1 MFFIKQRIGE
11 LAYSNLTDIYP
22 AWNKDTTYIVEDDNA
37 LTNASVVRV
46 GSFYYRSVAG
56 NNKGFNPIEYEN
68 IKWVKL
74 SSSNKYAMLD
84 LESTSKS
91 VKENGN
97 IVVKFKQNE
106 MMSFG
111 IGYYEAK
118 GIKVS
123 ILDRNN
129 NVLWDN
135 EFGNTLNEN
144 VIDYYSYMYEPY
156 DDLVDR
162 AIKVDVPVF
171 NEYIQFEFIGLT
183 EESQTACGY
192 LIGGDKVDMG
202 TTLYGINFG
211 FNSFATKTYNEY
223 GTIDI
228 TRAGIQDV
236 VDFECIIDSNLLQ
249 RLRKNIREIYD
260 DVVLFVLDE
269 RDVLTYENLITLG
282 IIQNA
287 NVILQNDDL
296 STVSYSIIEAI

>member
-22 AWNKDTTYIVEDDNA
+22 DWDKDTTYIVEEDNA
-37 LTNASVVRV
+37 LTDASVVRV
-46 GSFYYRSVAG
+46 GSFYYRSVSS
-56 NNKGFNPIEYEN
+56 NNKDFNPIEYEN

-74 SSSNKYAMLD
+74 SSSNRYAMFD
-84 LESTSKS
+84 LESSSKS

-97 IVVKFKQNE
+97 IVVKFKQNQI
-106 MMSFG
+106 MSFG

-118 GIKVS
+118 SIKVS
-123 ILDRNN
+123 VLDIND
-129 NVLWDN
+129 NVMWES

-144 VIDYYSYMYEPY
+144 VFDYYSYMYEPY
-156 DDLVDR
+156 DSVVDR
-162 AIKVDVPVF
+162 AIKVDIPVF
-171 NEYIQFEFIGLT
+171 NEYVQFEFIGLT
-183 EESQTACGY
+183 VGSQTACGY
-192 LIGGDKVDMG
+192 LVGGDKVDMG

-211 FNSFATKTYNEY
+211 YNSFATKSYSEY
-223 GTIDI
+223 GTLNI

-249 RLRKNIREIYD
+249 RLRKSIREIYD

-269 RDVLTYENLITLG
+269 RDVLTYENLLTLG
-282 IIQNA
+282 IIQNV